1 MPTAID
7 DILNE
12 TPTAAKA
19 GDSAS
24 PYDDIL
30 AATPSAPKP
39 KFPPAPPYL
48 SDRPGPAQDF
58 AGTIPGLRTTDAP
71 PPPPKPPLPAG
82 LSQPQTSLSKLR
94 TLVSPT
100 PAAATATPSTGQQAT
115 PRPAPPAQAPS
126 SDSMNATIS
135 SRTPGLWETVTAPVR
150 EGAIGRAFGA
160 STETAAARQEDPSNP
175 LLRFEAMTPKPGI
188 ARGAAQFASGLTAP
202 ENLLFMAGTGGL

>member
-48 SDRPGPAQDF
+48 NDRPGPAQDYSD
-58 AGTIPGLRTTDAP
+58 TVPGVSEGSAP
-71 PPPPKPPLPAG
+71 PAPPRPPLPTG
-82 LSQPQTSLSKLR
+82 LSRPQTAIGQMR
-94 TLVSPT
+94 TLVSP
-100 PAAATATPSTGQQAT
+100 ASEVAGQQK
-115 PRPAPPAQAPS
+115 PAPAG
-126 SDSMNATIS
+126 DSMSATI
-135 SRTPGLWETVTAPVR
+135 
-150 EGAIGRAFGA
+150 
-160 STETAAARQEDPSNP
+160 
-175 LLRFEAMTPKPGI
+175 
-188 ARGAAQFASGLTAP
+188 
-202 ENLLFMAGTGGL
+202 